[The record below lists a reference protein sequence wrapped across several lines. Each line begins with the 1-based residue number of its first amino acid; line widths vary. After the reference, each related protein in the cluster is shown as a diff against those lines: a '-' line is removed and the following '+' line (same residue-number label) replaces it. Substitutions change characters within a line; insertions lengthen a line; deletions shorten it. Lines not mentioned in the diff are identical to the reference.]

1 MAGVV
6 WVAAGSCEACEVI
19 TGPGYAILAACL
31 GVAVV
36 LLMRAF
42 PHSSARA
49 VTKAGN
55 QARSG

>member
-1 MAGVV
+1 M
-6 WVAAGSCEACEVI
+6 VAAGSCEACEVLR
-19 TGPGYAILAACL
+19 ARAAGL

-42 PHSSARA
+42 PRSSARA
-49 VTKAGN
+49 VTEAGN